1 MDNGNGSLKSFQLNN
16 QNIGN
21 VGSRLAASPQV
32 LTLEDLQQMN
42 QTANQKQLGGQ
53 SIDQILQQQQQQ

>member
-21 VGSRLAASPQV
+21 VGSRLAAPPQV

>member
-1 MDNGNGSLKSFQLNN
+1 MDNGNGSLKSFQLNT

-21 VGSRLAASPQV
+21 VGSRLAAPPQV
-32 LTLEDLQQMN
+32 LTLDDLQQMN